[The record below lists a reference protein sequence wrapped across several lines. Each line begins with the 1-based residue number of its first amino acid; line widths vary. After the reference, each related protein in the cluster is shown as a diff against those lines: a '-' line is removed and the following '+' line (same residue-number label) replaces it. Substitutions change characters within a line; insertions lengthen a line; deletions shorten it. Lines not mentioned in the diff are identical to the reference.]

1 MNWNDAW
8 YCNPIKEEDYLQMA
22 IYIYKHYDK
31 PVVRKMPAM
40 SLDKLKLFL
49 DDGNCSDF
57 NFTLFLAN
65 SGIMSNPEIGKR
77 IYHWLTAEVI

>member
-1 MNWNDAW
+1 MNWNDTW
-8 YCNPIKEEDYLQMA
+8 YCNPIKEAEYLQMA
-22 IYIYKHYDK
+22 TYIYNNYDK
-31 PVVRKMPAM
+31 RVVRSMPDN

-49 DDGNCSDF
+49 EDWNCSDF

-77 IYHWLTAEVI
+77 VYHWLTVEII